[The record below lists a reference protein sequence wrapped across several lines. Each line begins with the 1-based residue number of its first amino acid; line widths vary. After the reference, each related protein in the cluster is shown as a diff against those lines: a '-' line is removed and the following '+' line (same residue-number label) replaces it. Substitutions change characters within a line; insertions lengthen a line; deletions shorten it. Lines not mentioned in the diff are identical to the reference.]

1 MRDRDDGAAKIRQR
15 ILQHFAGIHVQM
27 VGRLVQ
33 QQQVVF
39 AKHER
44 RQRNTAFFAAG
55 KGMNG
60 FKHVVARKQKHA
72 QRAAHVGLLHLREAI
87 PDLVQHGFIVMQ
99 CALMLIVVADIH
111 I

>member
-1 MRDRDDGAAKIRQR
+1 
-15 ILQHFAGIHVQM
+15 
-27 VGRLVQ
+27 
-33 QQQVVF
+33 
-39 AKHER
+39 
-44 RQRNTAFFAAG
+44 
-55 KGMNG
+55 MNG
-60 FKHVVARKQKHA
+60 FKHVVARKQEHA